1 MKAKTFSLASLESL
15 KKAKVY
21 LDEII
26 PDGKIKVVFS
36 DAGSKSAKQRG
47 LQWMGYEDKARSGKG
62 GRLGDTKENCHLE
75 AKYRFA
81 VPIFLRDDPFFADL
95 YSGWCEICEVAE
107 DKQRRILY
115 FIDQHVSTE
124 KFTTS
129 QMAEFLTEFRN
140 DCQRKGIELRE
151 PEFRGLL
158 DY

>member
-1 MKAKTFSLASLESL
+1 MKAKIFSLASLESL
-15 KKAKVY
+15 EKAKEFF
-21 LDEII
+21 DEII
-26 PDGKIKVVFS
+26 PDGKIKVTFS

-81 VPIFLRDDPFFADL
+81 VPIFLRDDPFFTDL
-95 YSGWCEICEVAE
+95 YAGWCKKCELLE
-107 DKQRRILY
+107 DKQERMLY
-115 FIDQHVSTE
+115 FVDQHVSTE

-140 DCQRKGIELRE
+140 DCIRRGIELRE
-151 PEFRGLL
+151 PEFEGLL
-158 DY
+158 S

>member
-1 MKAKTFSLASLESL
+1 MKAENYYLTSL
-15 KKAKVY
+15 KVFEKVKKR
-21 LDEII
+21 LEGITL
-26 PDGKIKVVFS
+26 DGKTKVTIS

-95 YSGWCEICEVAE
+95 YTGWCKKCEE
-107 DKQRRILY
+107 LDDKHERMLY
-115 FIDQHVSTE
+115 FVDQHVSTE

-140 DCQRKGIELRE
+140 DCIRNGIDLRE

-158 DY
+158 DS